1 MSDVYLYWTES
12 AGDVGLQ
19 QDFIRDVYVGGRW
32 GQRHVIAVSLF
43 FSFSVLHVQ
52 SMNTHTQSWQE
63 LASGPGFTERSKTVA
78 SGAERPVM
86 PSVFPSPL
94 FLWITLS
101 AFFAHF
107 VHVLRRCFVTSSG
120 GGCCQHAD

>member
-1 MSDVYLYWTES
+1 MSVVYLYWTES

-19 QDFIRDVYVGGRW
+19 QDFIRDVYVGWGWGRR

-43 FSFSVLHVQ
+43 LHVQ

-63 LASGPGFTERSKTVA
+63 LASGPGFIERSKTVA

-86 PSVFPSPL
+86 PSVFSSPL

-107 VHVLRRCFVTSSG
+107 VHVLQRCFVTSSRG
-120 GGCCQHAD
+120 GMLPTCRVA

>member
-1 MSDVYLYWTES
+1 MSDVHLYWTES

-19 QDFIRDVYVGGRW
+19 QDFIRDVCV
-32 GQRHVIAVSLF
+32 F
-43 FSFSVLHVQ
+43 LHVQ

-86 PSVFPSPL
+86 PSVFSSPL

-107 VHVLRRCFVTSSG
+107 VHVPQRCFVTSSKG
-120 GGCCQHAD
+120 GGGMLPTCRVA

>member
-1 MSDVYLYWTES
+1 MGSETCNCCLS
-12 AGDVGLQ
+12 
-19 QDFIRDVYVGGRW
+19 
-32 GQRHVIAVSLF
+32 F
-43 FSFSVLHVQ
+43 FFLHVQ

-63 LASGPGFTERSKTVA
+63 LALGPGFIERSKTVA

-86 PSVFPSPL
+86 PSVFSSPL

-107 VHVLRRCFVTSSG
+107 VHVLQRCFVTSSG
-120 GGCCQHAD
+120 GVLPTCRVA